1 MAGMARSDLQLV
13 VLGAVEQPPI
23 FTIDFPTEA
32 GGDEERQFA
41 LPFLPG
47 MDEIV
52 VREAELGFRVGDFK
66 VDATY
71 SQTPVPGGGT
81 RVTLTRPGRLRE
93 MVVEHLP
100 KPPGTRLVVRPVQ
113 DGAAGPPMFADD
125 PFPPPGA
132 MFGKVLDGMTV
143 TELSAGQRRLVFP
156 DLVGSAWQLAIA
168 AGSEVT
174 DLAPQPIAVT
184 VHTVGLAAAPRN
196 LSLTLLG
203 DPPIPLW
210 GNSDVLTRA
219 SGEQT
224 VSFLPIAQRR
234 LSDALAAAN
243 AAQATQPPPLTLGL
257 SLRFHSDSA
266 GKLEVTRCRLSG
278 EYRVKPLGAA
288 PVTLGLGGR
297 PAPLVLKAPP
307 GLRPNR
313 GQATLTAR
321 LAGRAL
327 NGASAGA
334 STGPAG
340 SGLQA
345 TTDRWLAA
353 RVPVAARRPGDS
365 IVPIASVS
373 ILAGVPEAAEIVL
386 ELRADINGRPGAIL
400 APPVVRQ
407 LPVFAGWLDFLLK
420 APLGIP
426 TGEAFWAGIRLTKG
440 RALWHARDGAASS
453 EGLGRPAVSVDR
465 GSSWADSS
473 ATLGAAGELLVQAF
487 HALDPPFPRPQVRL
501 HDGHSVQAG
510 DWLAAAQPE
519 GPDQYRAVAIALPAA
534 LLDRIA
540 AAPATA
546 GSLAETRLAL
556 HSDSVLDLVLGDVM
570 LGYEALAS

>member
-1 MAGMARSDLQLV
+1 MALSDLQMV
-13 VLGAVEQPPI
+13 VLGARHRPPVD
-23 FTIDFPTEA
+23 TIDFPTEA

-52 VREAELGFRVGDFK
+52 VREAELGFRVGDLK

-71 SQTPVPGGGT
+71 SSAPADGGGT
-81 RVTLTRPGRLRE
+81 RVTLARPGRLRE

-113 DGAAGPPMFADD
+113 NGTAGPPMFADD
-125 PFPPPGA
+125 PFPPPGP
-132 MFGKVLDGMTV
+132 MFGRILDGMTV
-143 TELSAGQRRLVFP
+143 EDASAGQRRLVFP
-156 DLVGSAWQLAIA
+156 DLAGSAWQLAISS
-168 AGSEVT
+168 GDEVAH
-174 DLAPQPIAVT
+174 LAPQPIPVAVHA
-184 VHTVGLAAAPRN
+184 VKVLGAPRN

-210 GNSDVLTRA
+210 GNSDVLTRD

-234 LSDALAAAN
+234 LSEALAAAN
-243 AAQATQPPPLTLGL
+243 AAPAGQPPPLTLGL

-266 GKLEVTRCRLSG
+266 GKLEITRQRLSG
-278 EYRVKPLGAA
+278 EYRMKPLGEA

-297 PAPLVLKAPP
+297 PAPLVLRAPP
-307 GLRPNR
+307 GLRPSR

-327 NGASAGA
+327 NGASAGT
-334 STGPAG
+334 STGPTG

-345 TTDRWLAA
+345 TTERWLAA
-353 RVPVAARRPGDS
+353 RVPVGARGAGDTL
-365 IVPIASVS
+365 VPIASVS
-373 ILAGVPEAAEIVL
+373 ILVGAPEAAEIVL

-407 LPVFAGWLDFLLK
+407 LPIFAGWLDFLLK
-420 APLGIP
+420 APLAIP
-426 TGEAFWAGIRLTKG
+426 AGEAFWAAIRLTKG

-453 EGLGRPAVSVDR
+453 DGLGRPAVSVDR
-465 GSSWADSS
+465 GASWADSS

-501 HDGHSVQAG
+501 HEGNSVQAE

-540 AAPATA
+540 AAPAMA

-556 HSDSVLDLVLGDVM
+556 HSDSVLDLVIGDVM
-570 LGYEALAS
+570 LGYEALGS